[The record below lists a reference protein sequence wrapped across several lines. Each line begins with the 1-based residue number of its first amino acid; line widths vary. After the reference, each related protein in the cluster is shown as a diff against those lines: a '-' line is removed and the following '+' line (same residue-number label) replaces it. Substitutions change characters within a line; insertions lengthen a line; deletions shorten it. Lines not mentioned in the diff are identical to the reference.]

1 MKDFE
6 KNFEN
11 ALSIRLTKVE
21 KSGMGEQ
28 PNLAKLAKSPLMEFH
43 VSKAMRDKCDF
54 DLSLFATTGNVILT
68 NFKNVRLFAKKI
80 NDQFDPVLESSK
92 MVKAGQLNAM
102 GLIDEIFHYVC
113 ASFRKQENAKAFEEM
128 VQALDEKLGKKKVDK
143 LLAEFTEEFPPTAVY
158 RGEVS
163 AEEFAERIENETL
176 EEVLNKVEVHKG
188 DVFFIPAGLDQADA
202 PDPLPD
208 RSVQSGG
215 RQSPQPKELQAPR
228 R

>member
-21 KSGMGEQ
+21 KSEMFEQ
-28 PNLAKLAKSPLMEFH
+28 PDLAKLEKSPLMEFH

-113 ASFRKQENAKAFEEM
+113 QMFRKQANAKAFEQM
-128 VQALDEKLGKKKVDK
+128 VKVLDEELGKEKVDK
-143 LLAEFTEEFPPTAVY
+143 FFKGKDGTGGYNGAAMSTITDAQNNQNSQTQKKQGPGTQEFGKTNV
-158 RGEVS
+158 RGRE
-163 AEEFAERIENETL
+163 
-176 EEVLNKVEVHKG
+176 
-188 DVFFIPAGLDQADA
+188 AGL
-202 PDPLPD
+202 PD
-208 RSVQSGG
+208 
-215 RQSPQPKELQAPR
+215 
-228 R
+228 

>member
-21 KSGMGEQ
+21 NGKGWKLPTFDELKKS
-28 PNLAKLAKSPLMEFH
+28 SFMEFH
-43 VSKAMRDKCDF
+43 VSKTMRDKCDF
-54 DLSLFATTGNVILT
+54 DLSLFASTGNVILT

-113 ASFRKQENAKAFEEM
+113 TSFRKQENAKAFEEM
-128 VQALDEKLGKKKVDK
+128 VQALDEKLGKKKVVK
-143 LLAEFTEEFPPTAVY
+143 LLAEFTEEFPPTPVY
-158 RGEVS
+158 RGEIS
-163 AEEFAERIENETL
+163 AEDYL
-176 EEVLNKVEVHKG
+176 
-188 DVFFIPAGLDQADA
+188 AGSEDGISN
-202 PDPLPD
+202 
-208 RSVQSGG
+208 RVTTF
-215 RQSPQPKELQAPR
+215 E
-228 R
+228 

>member
-21 KSGMGEQ
+21 KSGMWEQ
-28 PNLAKLAKSPLMEFH
+28 PDLAKLEKSPLMEFH

-128 VQALDEKLGKKKVDK
+128 VQALDDKLGKKKVDK

-163 AEEFAERIENETL
+163 AEEYLAGSEDGISNRVTTFEEIFLLHHANENPAFEPFYIL
-176 EEVLNKVEVHKG
+176 FSDEKLAKNPDYAKSWEIIKEFFKV
-188 DVFFIPAGLDQADA
+188 
-202 PDPLPD
+202 
-208 RSVQSGG
+208 
-215 RQSPQPKELQAPR
+215 
-228 R
+228 